1 VFTRRSY
8 TRKTIMASFMAFGV
22 CMIYWCA
29 DWFSHVFIR
38 PCSVSSFFNVGLIV
52 ITLIA
57 FNYKFLI
64 KRTCNS

>member
-8 TRKTIMASFMAFGV
+8 TRKRSWLLSWRLSFAGFTGALIGLAMLLT
-22 CMIYWCA
+22 
-29 DWFSHVFIR
+29 R
-38 PCSVSSFFNVGLIV
+38 PCPINHFNVGLIV

-64 KRTCNS
+64 KAKELL